1 MNDYSDITR
10 LYTMEGATHLYSSEP
25 ALLTTADLYHVNR
38 NPAYLKALE
47 GCNIYLIT
55 CRERIFIKPEN
66 FSLNGRTVIGSFL
79 VNRVTGFTEVPF
91 EYYISKE
98 MVPEEDRIIDIAVD
112 LNGTK
117 LVVITANIK
126 QIVSVSNLIAEARS
140 NLLPTD
146 TDLKVMYV
154 GQGIG
159 RKGTRTA
166 VDRLRA
172 HSTLQRILAE
182 MSTHFPASEVLLL
195 LYRFEHGRTIISN
208 GGNMN
213 VEPLSSIAEDSLHFN
228 RLSNVKLT
236 RADIVSLAEA
246 GLINYFKPEYNVLI
260 KHSDF
265 ASRSRMKILNRLL
278 NSGITGLII
287 EIGSANIR
295 SRIGTEHAIPKD
307 LADLYTPDIIEGKN
321 IKDAE
326 IRKQWQS
333 ELYVQS
339 HSHCASFPLTNTY
352 ERNTFLH
359 GTIFI
364 DNSEIPFNT

>member
-1 MNDYSDITR
+1 MKDYSDVTR

-25 ALLTTADLYHVNR
+25 ALLTTADLYQVNR

-126 QIVSVSNLIAEARS
+126 QIVSVSSLIAEARS

-146 TDLKVMYV
+146 TDLKVLYV

-228 RLSNVKLT
+228 RISNVKLT

-265 ASRSRMKILNRLL
+265 ASKSRMKILNRLL

-295 SRIGTEHAIPKD
+295 SRIGTEYAIPKN
-307 LADLYTPDIIEGKN
+307 LADLYTPDILEGGN
-321 IKDAE
+321 IKDAD

-333 ELYVQS
+333 ELYIQS
-339 HSHCASFPLTNTY
+339 HSHCASFPLTNTC

-364 DNSEIPFNT
+364 DNIEIPFST